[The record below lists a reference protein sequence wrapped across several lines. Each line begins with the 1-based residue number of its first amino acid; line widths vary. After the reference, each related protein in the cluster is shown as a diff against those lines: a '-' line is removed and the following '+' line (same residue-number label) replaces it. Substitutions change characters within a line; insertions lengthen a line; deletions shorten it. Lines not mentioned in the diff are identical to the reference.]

1 MFLRKIKMSV
11 SDIGTT
17 KLKKTTET
25 FSAEKEDEVM
35 KMIRSAFEMKEED
48 VRKGKDL
55 ILRRAILKPQDLK
68 VNSTV
73 DGLVMNTT
81 SFGSFVKD
89 EIF

>member
-1 MFLRKIKMSV
+1 MTV

-17 KLKKTTET
+17 KLKSTTEA
-25 FSAEKEDEVM
+25 FSAEEEDEVM

-68 VNSTV
+68 VNSIV

-81 SFGSFVKD
+81 SFGSFV
-89 EIF
+89 

>member
-11 SDIGTT
+11 SDVGTA
-17 KLKKTTET
+17 KLKSTTEA
-25 FSAEKEDEVM
+25 FSAEEEDEVM

-68 VNSTV
+68 VNSIV

-81 SFGSFVKD
+81 SFGSFV
-89 EIF
+89 